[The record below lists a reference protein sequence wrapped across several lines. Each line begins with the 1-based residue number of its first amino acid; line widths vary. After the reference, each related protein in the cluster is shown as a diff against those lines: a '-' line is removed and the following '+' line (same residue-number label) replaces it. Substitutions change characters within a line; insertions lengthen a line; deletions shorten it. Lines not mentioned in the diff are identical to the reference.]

1 MDRRRAVSAPDIA
14 VVIGTYNR
22 ADALDAVLWALSE
35 QSEHG
40 FEVIVADDGSGEEVA
55 DVVEGWS
62 GAFPGRLH
70 HVWQPDQGFR
80 LARAFD
86 LAAMSATAGYL
97 AFIPADVIP
106 RRHFVRAL
114 RRSARPGWFLAGRR
128 LRLAPSLTEV
138 VLRERLPVHRWSLP
152 RWLAKRDGVEGL
164 VSLTGRDR
172 RRIGARDLPDFE
184 PEGRAYVL
192 TALWRAD
199 FGSVNGYDTRYVGW
213 GEEDVDLATRLR
225 RLGLR
230 CGHGGPHTTLVHL
243 WHESREVVERDNWWL
258 LQETELGD
266 RVRAISGVEELARE
280 VALS

>member
-1 MDRRRAVSAPDIA
+1 MSAPDIA

-86 LAAMSATAGYL
+86 LAAMSATADYL